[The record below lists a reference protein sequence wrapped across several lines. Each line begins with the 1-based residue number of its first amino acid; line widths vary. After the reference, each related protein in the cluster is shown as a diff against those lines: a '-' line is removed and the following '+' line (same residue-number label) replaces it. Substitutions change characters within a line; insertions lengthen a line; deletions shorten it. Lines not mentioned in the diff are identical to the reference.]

1 MSPHVRSMIRLTVRR
16 LLSVSVCVFTF
27 LPLPQLALPTW
38 VAESTESEC
47 PCQEDEES
55 SEERLA
61 VATSERRLHA
71 GGGRRGLNRP
81 RETGG
86 GLPRSNYLTDCSP
99 AVVGH
104 QLANGLRAPVR
115 I

>member
-1 MSPHVRSMIRLTVRR
+1 MAFHVRSKIRLTLRR
-16 LLSVSVCVFTF
+16 FLSMSVCVFTF
-27 LPLPQLALPTW
+27 LALPQLALPTW
-38 VAESTESEC
+38 VAEAMESEC

-61 VATSERRLHA
+61 VAASERRLHA
-71 GGGRRGLNRP
+71 GCGRRGLNRP

-86 GLPRSNYLTDCSP
+86 CLRRSNYLVDCSP

-104 QLANGLRAPVR
+104 QLANGLRAPVL